1 MKTVISCSTRM
12 IFWIFDHDFE
22 ADGTR
27 KRGNH
32 VQPDDLDP
40 DLNKIERIVHASMMP
55 QPTRHFEQDDFYDL
69 HGIFGRVT

>member
-27 KRGNH
+27 KRGIH
-32 VQPDDLDP
+32 VQPDDLAP
-40 DLNKIERIVHASMMP
+40 DLKKI
-55 QPTRHFEQDDFYDL
+55 
-69 HGIFGRVT
+69 

>member
-32 VQPDDLDP
+32 VQPDDL
-40 DLNKIERIVHASMMP
+40 NKIERIVHASIMP
-55 QPTRHFEQDDFYDL
+55 QPTRHLEQDAFYDL
-69 HGIFGRVT
+69 YGIID

>member
-1 MKTVISCSTRM
+1 MKTVISCSTRV

-32 VQPDDLDP
+32 IQPDDLT
-40 DLNKIERIVHASMMP
+40 LI
-55 QPTRHFEQDDFYDL
+55 
-69 HGIFGRVT
+69 

>member
-40 DLNKIERIVHASMMP
+40 DLNKIERIVHASIMP
-55 QPTRHFEQDDFYDL
+55 QPTRHLEQDAFYDL
-69 HGIFGRVT
+69 YGIID